1 MNWMVY
7 AAISALALAAADV
20 LVKLASGKVSNS
32 LGMLLYGVVP
42 FLAGLIW
49 YIADS
54 KSETA
59 IVNPIGIVYALGVG
73 VGFASV
79 TFGLYAAFSAGAP
92 VSLAS
97 PLIRLGGLLAASL
110 FGILVFKEPF
120 SLRYGVGLVMACGGL
135 YLMLTR

>member
-1 MNWMVY
+1 MVY
-7 AAISALALAAADV
+7 AALSALALGAADV

-32 LGMLLYGVVP
+32 LGMLLYGLVP

-49 YIADS
+49 FLARN
-54 KSETA
+54 KA
-59 IVNPIGIVYALGVG
+59 AVAVANPIGIVYALGVG

-120 SLRYGVGLVMACGGL
+120 SFRYGAGLIMASGGL